1 MADLP
6 IRVFLPATEDL
17 VAENT
22 SSSTRIEEEVVELF
36 DLYRNRI
43 FRYTLSFGLSAHDG
57 EDILQEVF
65 LSLFRHLQLDRSRSS
80 LRGWIFRVAHNLAL
94 KRRMNNQRPGMP
106 IEFDDALME
115 TCRDPEP
122 NPEQHLAFSQRQ
134 ARLLAVVRALPEDE
148 RHCLRLRAEGLKYRE
163 IAEVLGIS
171 LGSVSNAL
179 ARSLARLQRADI
191 G

>member
-6 IRVFLPATEDL
+6 IRVFLPAAEEA
-17 VAENT
+17 VVENT
-22 SSSTRIEEEVVELF
+22 SSSTRIEDEVVELF

-65 LSLFRHLQLDRSRSS
+65 LSLFRHLQLDRSRSN
-80 LRGWIFRVAHNLAL
+80 LHGWIFRVAHNLAL
-94 KRRMNNQRPGMP
+94 KRRMNNQKPGAP
-106 IEFDDALME
+106 IEFDDTLME

-122 NPEQHLAFSQRQ
+122 NPEQHLAFRQRQ
-134 ARLLAVVRALPEDE
+134 TRLLAVVRALPEDE
-148 RHCLRLRAEGLKYRE
+148 AHCLRLRAEGLKYRE